1 MKIFRII
8 ICVFVILALI
18 FFNWND
24 ISNEHNIYSLLL
36 CSLAIIITVFTC
48 INSIRNW
55 NETRPKLVS
64 VVEGCTLA
72 LFGIFMALAAWNFY
86 SVKGDIAISLLG
98 GTLALVS
105 IIISFSSFFKWQKN
119 RPKLYSVISIVIP
132 VLLLISFLAF
142 FILRIMSI

>member
-8 ICVFVILALI
+8 LCIFIVLTLI

>member
-8 ICVFVILALI
+8 LCIFIVLTLI

-64 VVEGCTLA
+64 VVEGCSLA
-72 LFGIFMALAAWNFY
+72 LFGIFMALASWNIY